1 MIHCK
6 KNNPLY
12 LILVC
17 VAVMISGCKATN
29 KEPYVIKIDFRFGYK
44 FFSVRINEKGRAY
57 VLKGKGNFFTYPMKI
72 VQADTSRIFTLDS
85 IKSLNRNISKL
96 KQKPAFSTHVNTDS
110 PRAEVYYL
118 NQKIM
123 DNSQI
128 SSEFIDLIKPIIT
141 QLPRGF
147 NPFFGDED
155 PFDLNHS

>member
-1 MIHCK
+1 MIHYK

-12 LILVC
+12 IILVC
-17 VAVMISGCKATN
+17 ITVLISGCKTTN
-29 KEPYVIKIDFRFGYK
+29 KEPCTIKIDFRFGYK
-44 FFSVRINEKGRAY
+44 FFSVRINEEGRTY
-57 VLKGKGNFFTYPMKI
+57 VIKGKGSFFTYPMKI
-72 VQADTSRIFTLDS
+72 VKADTSRIFTLDS

-96 KQKPAFSTHVNTDS
+96 KQKPVLSTHVNTDS

-141 QLPRGF
+141 QLPKGF
-147 NPFFGDED
+147 NPFLGDED